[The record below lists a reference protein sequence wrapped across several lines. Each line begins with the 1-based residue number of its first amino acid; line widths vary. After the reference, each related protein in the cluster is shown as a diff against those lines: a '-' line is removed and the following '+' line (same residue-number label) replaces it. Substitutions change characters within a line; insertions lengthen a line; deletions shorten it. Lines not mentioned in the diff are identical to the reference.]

1 MSDKPK
7 FYITTPIYYPS
18 GKWHIGTCYTTVV
31 CDAIARFKRMQGY
44 DVMFL
49 TGTDE
54 HGQKVARLAEAAGKT
69 PKEYVD
75 GPVAELKEIWK
86 LIGISY
92 DKFIRTTDEEHVACV
107 QKIFKKLYE
116 NGDIYKKDYE
126 GWYCTPCETFWTET
140 QLKDGKCPDCGRPV
154 EKTKESSYFFRLSK
168 YQDKLIELLEDEK
181 NGFLEPSS
189 RRHEMLN
196 NFLKAGLQ
204 DLCVTRTSFK
214 WGVPV
219 PFDEGH
225 VAYVWVDALSNYIT
239 ALGYLS
245 DDPSLFEKFWP
256 ADVHMMAKE
265 IVRFHSVIWPALLMS
280 LGLPLPKKVYGHGW
294 LMYGGGKIS
303 KSKASGTL
311 PSPVDLVEHYGVDA
325 LRYYLL
331 REVPFGQDGNYT
343 NEAFLNR
350 INSDLVNDLGNLLSR
365 TTAMITQYFGGVLP
379 APEEFNELDRE
390 LVDAANSAFSE
401 VSAFVDAL
409 QIPSALQTVFA
420 LVARANKYI
429 DETTPWTL
437 AKNPEERGRLG
448 TVLYVLAE
456 ILRISAVLLLPF
468 IQNAPQKI
476 FADLSCET
484 PALFNDNVKFGFLK
498 AGTKITK
505 AGILY
510 PRIDIKKEL
519 SAMDERAEK
528 AAHTET
534 PAKQPEKK
542 CEEKKEERKMIG
554 IEDFM
559 NVDLRVGKVLECKK
573 LEKSKKLLVSKIEV
587 GDEVRTIVSGIAQ
600 YYTPEEMVGKSVV
613 VVANLAPATLC
624 GVTSEGMI
632 LCADGADG
640 NVVIVSPETLV
651 KSGSRVR

>member
-1 MSDKPK
+1 MADKPK

-44 DVMFL
+44 EVMFL

-168 YQDKLIELLEDEK
+168 YQDKLIKLLEDET

-303 KSKASGTL
+303 KSKAAGTL
-311 PSPVDLVEHYGVDA
+311 PSPVDLVDNYGVDA

-365 TTAMITQYFGGVLP
+365 TTAMISQYFGGVLP
-379 APEEFNELDRE
+379 SPEEYNDLDRE
-390 LVDAANSAFSE
+390 LIDAANSAFSKV
-401 VSAFVDAL
+401 VSDVDAL

-420 LVARANKYI
+420 LIARANKYI
-429 DETTPWTL
+429 DETTPWSL
-437 AKNPEERGRLG
+437 AKKPEERGRLG

-456 ILRISAVLLLPF
+456 ILRVSAVLLMPF
-468 IQNAPQKI
+468 IQNAPDKI

-484 PALFNDNVKFGFLK
+484 PTEFKGNVEFGLLK

-510 PRIDIKKEL
+510 PRIDVKKEL
-519 SAMDERAEK
+519 EAMEKRAEK
-528 AAHTET
+528 ATAAESS
-534 PAKQPEKK
+534 EKI
-542 CEEKKEERKMIG
+542 EKKETEEPKEDKKMIG

-559 NVDLRVGKVLECKK
+559 NVDLRVGKVLECRK

-587 GDEVRTIVSGIAQ
+587 GGEVRTIVSGIAQ
-600 YYTPEEMVGKSVV
+600 YYTPEQMVGKSVV

-624 GVTSEGMI
+624 GVQSEGMI

-640 NVVIVSPETLV
+640 NVVIVSPETV
-651 KSGSRVR
+651 VQSGSRVR

>member
-1 MSDKPK
+1 MAEKPK

-31 CDAIARFKRMQGY
+31 CDAIARFKRMQGF

-92 DKFIRTTDEEHVACV
+92 DKFIRTTDKEHVECV
-107 QKIFKKLYE
+107 QKIFRKLYE

-154 EKTKESSYFFRLSK
+154 ERTKESSYFFRLSK
-168 YQDKLIELLEDEK
+168 YQDKLIELLEDES

-245 DDPSLFEKFWP
+245 DDPSAFERYWP
-256 ADVHMMAKE
+256 ASVHMMAKE
-265 IVRFHSVIWPALLMS
+265 IVRFHSIIWPALLMS
-280 LGLPLPKKVYGHGW
+280 LNLPLPKKVYGHGW

-303 KSKASGTL
+303 KSKAAGTL

-343 NEAFLNR
+343 NEAFLTR

-365 TTAMITQYFGGVLP
+365 TTAMITQYFDGVLP
-379 APEEFNELDRE
+379 APSEYTDLDKELIALADGTYGK
-390 LVDAANSAFSE
+390 VAAD
-401 VSAFVDAL
+401 VDAL
-409 QIPSALQTVFA
+409 QIPSALQSVFA
-420 LVARANKYI
+420 LIARANKYI
-429 DETTPWTL
+429 DETTPWAL
-437 AKNPEERGRLG
+437 AKKPEERERLG

-456 ILRISAVLLLPF
+456 VLRISAVLLMPF
-468 IQNAPQKI
+468 IQTAPEKI
-476 FADLSCET
+476 FTDLSCET
-484 PALFNDNVKFGFLK
+484 PKGFDGNVKFGALK
-498 AGTKITK
+498 PGIKVTK

-510 PRIDIKKEL
+510 PRIDVQKEL
-519 SAMDERAEK
+519 KAMDERAEK
-528 AAHTET
+528 AA
-534 PAKQPEKK
+534 AAAEKK
-542 CEEKKEERKMIG
+542 ENKAENKEKKEERKMIA
-554 IEDFM
+554 IDDFM
-559 NVDLRVGKVLECKK
+559 NVELRVGKVLECKK

-624 GVTSEGMI
+624 GVVSEGMI

-640 NVVIVSPETLV
+640 NVVIVSPESVVAT
-651 KSGSRVR
+651 GSRVR